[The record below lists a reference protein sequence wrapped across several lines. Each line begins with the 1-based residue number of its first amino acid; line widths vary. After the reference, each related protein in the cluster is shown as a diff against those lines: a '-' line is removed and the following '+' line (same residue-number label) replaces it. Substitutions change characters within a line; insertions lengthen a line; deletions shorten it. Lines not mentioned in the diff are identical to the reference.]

1 MNFEQAILNQLEA
14 NANTQQAVKMAD
26 YMKNKFVFY
35 GINSPTRKLICKEL
49 YNEYGVP
56 ENAIEVAK
64 VLFLRPHRECHYIAQ
79 ELLLMAKNQWKEHH
93 IEDIE
98 WFILQNS
105 WWDTVDFLASN
116 VVGAYFK
123 KWPENKAD
131 IIHHWNVSEDIWL
144 IRTSILFQLKYKSKV
159 DTILL
164 ANSILPHTQNKA
176 FFIRK
181 AIGWALRSYADVNP
195 SWVIS
200 FTENN
205 ELQPLSI
212 KEALRKL
219 PK

>member
-1 MNFEQAILNQLEA
+1 MNFEQAIISQLEA
-14 NANTQQAVKMAD
+14 NANPKQALKMAA
-26 YMKNKFVFY
+26 YMKNQFVFY
-35 GINSPTRKLICKEL
+35 GINSSTRKLICKEI
-49 YNEYGVP
+49 YDQYGVP

-79 ELLLMAKNQWKEHH
+79 ELLLKAKKQWKEHH
-93 IEDIE
+93 IEAIE
-98 WFILQNS
+98 WVILQNS
-105 WWDTVDFLASN
+105 WWDTVDFLASK
-116 VVGAYFK
+116 VVGAYFQ
-123 KWPENKAD
+123 KWPDNKAN
-131 IIHHWNVSEDIWL
+131 ITHRWNISEDIWL
-144 IRTSILFQLKYKSKV
+144 IRTSIIFQLKYKAKV

-200 FTENN
+200 FVKNN
-205 ELQPLSI
+205 KLQPLSI

>member
-1 MNFEQAILNQLEA
+1 MNFEQAILNQLKA

-26 YMKNKFVFY
+26 YMKNQFVFY

-64 VLFLRPHRECHYIAQ
+64 VLFSQPHRECHYIAQ
-79 ELLLMAKNQWKEHH
+79 ELLLKAKNQWKEHH

-116 VVGAYFK
+116 VVGAYFH

-131 IIHHWNVSEDIWL
+131 IINHWNVSEDIWL
-144 IRTSILFQLKYKSKV
+144 IRTAILFQLKYKAKV

-200 FTENN
+200 FIENN